1 MPVTPEQYV
10 DTIIE
15 TFTGR
20 KMNPAFRNHLV
31 EGLKSGQLTAS
42 MVDLAVINSKEGKEF
57 AEKKK
62 AEEEKAKAYQAKL
75 REYIIKLYDVKLGN
89 KNPNPQDVEKFVND
103 VTLKIKTL
111 DEVED
116 EFIAMQI
123 SAL

>member
-1 MPVTPEQYV
+1 VNAYITKSNGINKKKIRQQFFLTFCFYSFFNYMPVTPEQYV

-62 AEEEKAKAYQAKL
+62 VL
-75 REYIIKLYDVKLGN
+75 FFFLL
-89 KNPNPQDVEKFVND
+89 
-103 VTLKIKTL
+103 
-111 DEVED
+111 
-116 EFIAMQI
+116 
-123 SAL
+123 S